1 MAADFPF
8 RLLKEVGSGSSG
20 RVWQAQALEDL
31 PGAPT
36 GALLAVKLLHPH
48 LRHDAQALRN
58 FECEAR
64 AGMEVDHP
72 AVVRVHAAGASD
84 EGRWL
89 AMRWMGGPTLRMVL
103 AEDGAALAEPRVR
116 ALLRRAAE
124 GLAALH
130 AKGWTH
136 GDLKPENIRL
146 DEHGE
151 AVLLDLGFARRDGDD
166 EATEPRPGSL
176 AYLAPEQAR
185 GERGSREADVF
196 ALCVVAY
203 ELATGAHPF
212 LRAAQGAQAAGRGG
226 ESALFDSLGSSGAVA
241 RAALEK
247 PTADRVL
254 AAIVAA
260 RCPPPSRLAPQL
272 SPFFDRLVADGL
284 AREASRRPS
293 AGELARRLLE
303 GEAGAWWRATVD
315 LASAAGRGAAA
326 EAEGGEKAPLV
337 GREAALER
345 LEEAWSAGTGGL
357 RALFVSGEAGMGK
370 TRLVSEFVAR
380 LRERLDAPLC
390 LYARCRDAEDSRAA
404 QPLVRLLERWLRL
417 PSGARPTARERE
429 ELERLLPPRATST
442 LLRLLGGEDAEVGEM
457 SPSVALAQWLSA
469 LSREVALLVH
479 LDDAHRAGRD
489 TWDALEA
496 WAREGGGARRAL
508 LVACARGEAKE
519 RGGWQRL
526 ETLAPCQELEL
537 APLSE
542 DDVLLLVKRLF
553 HHGAPRLRL
562 ASVLWRRSRGNPGLV
577 VELLRGLVAR
587 GEARPHPDGG
597 GLELGVDPDALP
609 LPRSIKQAIEESYR
623 ALPTLDRAWLRRL
636 AVVGGRIEPDF
647 LLACFKG
654 TSRTELDEL
663 LGRFVKLGWLV
674 VAGARYR
681 FARPALREAL
691 YRSLSKEQR
700 ERLHGAAADALS
712 EERASLEGAYQRA
725 FHLRCAGRHAELLA
739 ELPPL
744 MDALVRHGQPQRV
757 APLAGFGLEALDQA
771 GASAVA
777 DRLKIRL
784 LEAAADATDRLG
796 SREDQRDLLE
806 RLSNLEIDSTADPE
820 AAGRVY
826 LLHGRYA
833 VATGQYGLARGLY
846 KNAIE
851 LLDRAGARLESS
863 EALRRLSAVQSH
875 VGRLV
880 EARGLAEEAL
890 RQATN
895 DAQRGLALLQL
906 ATVGVLEDQ
915 LEQALEQTEQ
925 ALKLLRGDGRWHL
938 PGAVAGA
945 HLVRSRIQKGAGD
958 IARALA
964 AARRALDLARAA
976 GESRLECEALARLG
990 GLLLDIDRPD
1000 EAQSMLR
1007 EALLRAKE
1015 IEDPRGTVLATLFLG
1030 ILLWEADDPAAQR
1043 TLEDAAQ
1050 LASDLGLSRIEQ
1062 LADALRARIE
1072 HAAGRLEA
1080 ALELS
1085 ARAVAAL
1092 ERHGAEWNDRV
1103 VVVATRAMCLR
1114 SAGRTKEADALEL
1127 SLRRQLERENKALT
1141 SPAMRLRH
1149 RRRGEALVAAAASPE
1164 GPVYPRVRLDE

>member
-1 MAADFPF
+1 MAKEFPF
-8 RLLKEVGSGSSG
+8 LLLKEVGSGSSG

-31 PGAPT
+31 PGAPA
-36 GALLAVKLLHPH
+36 GSLLAVKILHAH
-48 LRHDAQALRN
+48 LRQDPQALRN

-64 AGMEVDHP
+64 AGLEVAHP

-89 AMRWMGGPTLRMVL
+89 AMRWMGGPTVRMLL

-130 AKGWTH
+130 AAGWTH
-136 GDLKPENIRL
+136 GDIKPENIRL

-151 AVLLDLGFARRDGDD
+151 AVLLDLGFARRDGD
-166 EATEPRPGSL
+166 ELAAEPRPGSL

-185 GERGSREADVF
+185 GERGAREADVF

-212 LRAAQGAQAAGRGG
+212 LRAAQGAQAAARSG

-247 PTADRVL
+247 PSADRVL

-293 AGELARRLLE
+293 AAEVARRLVE

-345 LEEAWSAGTGGL
+345 LEEAWSASAGGL
-357 RALFVSGEAGMGK
+357 RALFVSGESGMGK

-417 PSGARPTARERE
+417 PSGARPTPRERE
-429 ELERLLPPRATST
+429 ELERLLPPRVTST
-442 LLRLLGGEDAEVGEM
+442 LLRLLGGEDAQAGEM

-469 LSREVALLVH
+469 LARQVPLVVH

-489 TWDALEA
+489 TWEALEA
-496 WAREGGGARRAL
+496 WARDGGAVRAL
-508 LVACARGEAKE
+508 FLACARGQAKE
-519 RGGWQRL
+519 PGGWQRL
-526 ETLAPCQELEL
+526 STLVPCDELEL

-542 DDVLLLVKRLF
+542 DDVLYLVKRLF

-562 ASVLWRRSRGNPGLV
+562 ASVLWKRSRGNPGLV

-609 LPRSIKQAIEESYR
+609 LPRSIKQAIEESYK

-654 TSRTELDEL
+654 TSRAELDEL

-700 ERLHGAAADALS
+700 ERLHGAAADALVD
-712 EERASLEGAYQRA
+712 ERSSLEGAYQRA
-725 FHLRCAGRHAELLA
+725 FHLRSAGRHAELLA

-757 APLAGFGLEALDQA
+757 APLAGFGLEALDRS
-771 GASAVA
+771 GASTVA

-796 SREDQRDLLE
+796 SREDQRELLE
-806 RLSNLEIDSTADPE
+806 RLSNLEIDAARDPE
-820 AAGRVY
+820 SAGRVY

-851 LLDRAGARLESS
+851 LLERAEAPLESS
-863 EALRRLSAVQSH
+863 EASRRLSAVQSH

-880 EARGLAEEAL
+880 EARGLAEDAL
-890 RQATN
+890 RLATN

-915 LEQALEQTEQ
+915 LEQASEQTEQ

-938 PGAVAGA
+938 PGAVASA

-990 GLLLDIDRPD
+990 GLLLDIDRSD
-1000 EAQSMLR
+1000 EAQAMLR

-1015 IEDPRGTVLATLFLG
+1015 IEDPRGKVLATLFLG

-1050 LASDLGLSRIEQ
+1050 LSSDLGLARIEQ

-1072 HAAGRLEA
+1072 HAAGRLDA
-1080 ALELS
+1080 ALDLS
-1085 ARAVAAL
+1085 ARAVASL

-1114 SAGRTKEADALEL
+1114 TCGLKKEADALEQ

-1149 RRRGEALVAAAASPE
+1149 RRRGAALISAAVSPE
-1164 GPVYPRVRLDE
+1164 GPVYPRVRLDD